1 MAAIN
6 YDAQGFII
14 GLNRIEHQTQSVHE
28 DTQEIIRIL
37 RGQLEQM
44 REANTRARR
53 NQNRR
58 TSTIGDRNSSG
69 STGDGSASRDGN
81 TDNNANRA
89 DSSSDSRITRRAE
102 NIDALNSPAPTL
114 HNQDLKN
121 HQEHLRDERGQFI
134 RANFDTNTDTSRQPQ
149 ERRERQHQTQS
160 VHEDTQEIIRI
171 LRGQLEQMREANTRA
186 RRNQNRRTSTIGDRN
201 SSGSTGDGSASR
213 DGNTSGHDGGNHGN
227 GDSQIIRRANNHR
240 SLTDSSSGDTD
251 NSTRVSHSARLRDS
265 HGRFRRANDDSGDS
279 TTEASSRST
288 RDGLANRS
296 GDASNRANRM
306 DGSDTSRLTGRNT
319 SNTDDSTQTANRGSQ
334 NQRQN
339 TADTSSTG
347 TDSARSRTERLR
359 DSRGRFTSENANAN
373 SDARRDRRRAERRD
387 RQRDSNGRF
396 TREND
401 GAFKKLLD
409 ALKLDTDTNN
419 LDPLLDSLNELQGV
433 FSPVFKMAKGIW
445 KAGAWTTSKLFA
457 RARRTPL
464 PNEQRHQNRF
474 MRRVLAAIL
483 RSIRARNGGSLLSS
497 LLGGRRISRLLGAG
511 GLLGGVLGLLR
522 GGLMGGLR
530 GGLRGGTGLLRAL
543 GKRTPLLGALLGGVG
558 LAANWDKLKGDDR
571 AAGVGGLTGGTLGA
585 IAGGALGS
593 LAGPIGTAVGAAAGG
608 WLGEKGGEWLGK
620 NLAPTIKEWGQSL
633 KRADLP
639 NKLLSF
645 TKFAINPIFGGL
657 SLFSDSLNNWAKNI
671 TSFDFRGRLSKLL
684 DGLKNALGSM
694 FDGGGDGRQS
704 LWSGVVDKFKGWFGL
719 GGSGDTG
726 ALVSNAASQV
736 GINEKVNRNKIL
748 EYQRAI
754 GINSKDVMAWCAS
767 FVGAMLEQSGFES
780 TRSASAASYDNY
792 GTPLDV
798 KQSLPS
804 GSIGTVARKGGS
816 GRHVFIIEKDNGD
829 GTISTI
835 EGNYGDKVTRN
846 IRKKSELISAR
857 APVAKSGSVATT
869 SAEPFMGIPPIK
881 QTSAQQTARAQQA
894 VQYFMSQGWTREQAI
909 GIAAN
914 LQKESGFN
922 NAVTG
927 DDGKAY
933 GIAQWHPD
941 RQANFQRAFGKSI
954 KTSTFNEQ
962 LAFVHHELTRGTE
975 QGAGKRL
982 RGARNAGEAAAI
994 VSQYYERPLAV
1005 QKEKIERAQI
1015 ANQLKAQLGNV
1026 APAVMPNT
1034 VAARQ
1039 DSTQNIFNAANQAK
1053 LQSTGSIATPAS
1065 RVSTQAIFNAAHPVN
1080 NQVQNKSSIGT
1091 ISPSTY
1097 ARPNIITRANMAQGK
1112 KSASPQIK
1120 TPKTPSIVMPK
1131 VSEKLNTSNN
1141 QKTVLSVLN
1150 QQQMPQNVSD
1160 RGIAH
1165 AVTGGLGEHRFWQ

>member
-53 NQNRR
+53 NQNQR
-58 TSTIGDRNSSG
+58 TSTISDRNSSR
-69 STGDGSASRDGN
+69 SHRDSLASRGGN
-81 TDNNANRA
+81 ADNNANRTVGG
-89 DSSSDSRITRRAE
+89 SSSRLNNDANSAGSRTRGNSSRADDGSTSTSSNTTANRNE
-102 NIDALNSPAPTL
+102 R
-114 HNQDLKN
+114 
-121 HQEHLRDERGQFI
+121 LRDERGRFR
-134 RANFDTNTDTSRQPQ
+134 RADDAYTDNIQQR
-149 ERRERQHQTQS
+149 ERRER
-160 VHEDTQEIIRI
+160 
-171 LRGQLEQMREANTRA
+171 
-186 RRNQNRRTSTIGDRN
+186 
-201 SSGSTGDGSASR
+201 
-213 DGNTSGHDGGNHGN
+213 
-227 GDSQIIRRANNHR
+227 
-240 SLTDSSSGDTD
+240 
-251 NSTRVSHSARLRDS
+251 
-265 HGRFRRANDDSGDS
+265 
-279 TTEASSRST
+279 
-288 RDGLANRS
+288 
-296 GDASNRANRM
+296 
-306 DGSDTSRLTGRNT
+306 
-319 SNTDDSTQTANRGSQ
+319 
-334 NQRQN
+334 
-339 TADTSSTG
+339 
-347 TDSARSRTERLR
+347 
-359 DSRGRFTSENANAN
+359 
-373 SDARRDRRRAERRD
+373 RRDERRQRRD
-387 RQRDSNGRF
+387 RQRDERGRF
-396 TREND
+396 TSDND
-401 GAFKKLLD
+401 SAFKKLLD
-409 ALKLDTDTNN
+409 AFKLSVETNQI
-419 LDPLLDSLNELQGV
+419 DPLIDSFNEIRGM
-433 FSPVFKMAKGIW
+433 FSPMFKMAKGIW
-445 KAGAWTTSKLFA
+445 KAGAWTTAKLFG
-457 RARRTPL
+457 RKRREPL

-474 MRRVLAAIL
+474 IRRTLAAIL
-483 RSIRARNGGSLLSS
+483 RGIRARNGGSLLSS

-511 GLLGGVLGLLR
+511 GILSGVLGLLR

-530 GGLRGGTGLLRAL
+530 GGAGLLRAL

-608 WLGEKGGEWLGK
+608 WLGEKGGQWLGK

-694 FDGGGDGRQS
+694 FDGGVDGRQS

-798 KQSLPS
+798 RQSLPA

-835 EGNYGDKVTRN
+835 EGNYGDKVARN

-857 APVAKSGSVATT
+857 APVAKSDGSAISATG
-869 SAEPFMGIPPIK
+869 SFMGMPPIK

-894 VQYFMSQGWTREQAI
+894 VQYFMSQGWSREQAI

-922 NAVTG
+922 NTVTG

-933 GIAQWHPD
+933 GIAQWHAD
-941 RQANFQRAFGKSI
+941 RQANFQRVFGKSI

-994 VSQYYERPLAV
+994 VSQYYERPLAA

-1026 APAVMPNT
+1026 VPAVMPNT

-1131 VSEKLNTSNN
+1131 VSEKLNTGNN

>member
-6 YDAQGFII
+6 YDAQGFIL
-14 GLNRIEHQTQSVHE
+14 GLGRIESQTQSVHE

-53 NQNRR
+53 NQNQR
-58 TSTIGDRNSSG
+58 TSTIGDRNSSR
-69 STGDGSASRDGN
+69 SHRDSLASRGGN
-81 TDNNANRA
+81 ADNNANRT
-89 DSSSDSRITRRAE
+89 DSSSDSRITRRVD
-102 NIDALNSPAPTL
+102 DAGARNPPVPNQRDQNSA
-114 HNQDLKN
+114 NR
-121 HQEHLRDERGQFI
+121 QERLRDERGRFI
-134 RANFDTNTDTSRQPQ
+134 RANSDTDTDTSRQRQ
-149 ERRERQHQTQS
+149 ERRER
-160 VHEDTQEIIRI
+160 
-171 LRGQLEQMREANTRA
+171 
-186 RRNQNRRTSTIGDRN
+186 
-201 SSGSTGDGSASR
+201 
-213 DGNTSGHDGGNHGN
+213 
-227 GDSQIIRRANNHR
+227 
-240 SLTDSSSGDTD
+240 
-251 NSTRVSHSARLRDS
+251 
-265 HGRFRRANDDSGDS
+265 
-279 TTEASSRST
+279 
-288 RDGLANRS
+288 
-296 GDASNRANRM
+296 
-306 DGSDTSRLTGRNT
+306 
-319 SNTDDSTQTANRGSQ
+319 
-334 NQRQN
+334 
-339 TADTSSTG
+339 
-347 TDSARSRTERLR
+347 
-359 DSRGRFTSENANAN
+359 
-373 SDARRDRRRAERRD
+373 RRDA
-387 RQRDSNGRF
+387 NGRF

-409 ALKLDTDTNN
+409 ALKLDADTNN
-419 LDPLLDSLNELQGV
+419 LDPFLDSLKELQGM
-433 FSPVFKMAKGIW
+433 FAPVFKMAKGIW

-474 MRRVLAAIL
+474 IRRTLAAIL

-511 GLLGGVLGLLR
+511 GILGGVLGLLR

-530 GGLRGGTGLLRAL
+530 GGAGLLRAL

-608 WLGEKGGEWLGK
+608 WLGEKGGQWLGK

-671 TSFDFRGRLSKLL
+671 TSFDFRGKLSKLL

-694 FDGGGDGRQS
+694 FDGGGDGQS
-704 LWSGVVDKFKGWFGL
+704 LWDRAKAFGSSIAEGAANLFGGGGGNEAQPVPMSGETKTFNTRNGPMQMQQIVTKGGQKAWVDAKYAPQFQGFINDLEASGYEIKSLGGFADRQNRNAANKASHHAFGHAIDLNPSANPNRSSRTDLPVALTQQLIKKWGL
-719 GGSGDTG
+719 GWGYNWKSVKDPMHFSV
-726 ALVSNAASQV
+726 AE
-736 GINEKVNRNKIL
+736 NEGGRYLGLDKVNTPQAHLPKS
-748 EYQRAI
+748 AI
-754 GINSKDVMAWCAS
+754 
-767 FVGAMLEQSGFES
+767 
-780 TRSASAASYDNY
+780 
-792 GTPLDV
+792 
-798 KQSLPS
+798 
-804 GSIGTVARKGGS
+804 
-816 GRHVFIIEKDNGD
+816 
-829 GTISTI
+829 
-835 EGNYGDKVTRN
+835 
-846 IRKKSELISAR
+846 
-857 APVAKSGSVATT
+857 
-869 SAEPFMGIPPIK
+869 
-881 QTSAQQTARAQQA
+881 SAQQTARAQQA

-922 NAVTG
+922 NIVTG

-933 GIAQWHPD
+933 GIAQWHAD
-941 RQANFQRAFGKSI
+941 RQANFQRVFGKSI

-982 RGARNAGEAAAI
+982 RGARNAGEAAAV

-1053 LQSTGSIATPAS
+1053 LQSTGSIATPTN
-1065 RVSTQAIFNAAHPVN
+1065 RDSTQAIFNAAHPVN

-1091 ISPSTY
+1091 ISPSAY

-1131 VSEKLNTSNN
+1131 VSEKLNTGNN